1 MFDEILTNDSIIIVF
16 VRITIP
22 IFLMIVFV
30 QSGLDKIINKKEN
43 LDWLREHFGKTLLKY
58 FTPYLLIL
66 LTILEI
72 ISSLLFFVGI
82 TSYIINDQSHFIIYG
97 LMISNITFLCLF
109 FGQRIAKDYVGA
121 ADLVNYFILSVIGL
135 LVFLY

>member
-1 MFDEILTNDSIIIVF
+1 
-16 VRITIP
+16 
-22 IFLMIVFV
+22 MIVFI

-43 LDWLREHFGKTLLKY
+43 LDWLRKHFGKTFLKNV
-58 FTPYLLIL
+58 TPYLLIL

-72 ISSLLFFVGI
+72 ISGLLFFVGI
-82 TSYIINDQSHFIIYG
+82 ILYMIYDQSHFIISG

>member
-1 MFDEILTNDSIIIVF
+1 LFDEILTNDSTIIMF
-16 VRITIP
+16 LRIAIP
-22 IFLMIVFV
+22 IFLMIVFI

-43 LDWLREHFGKTLLKY
+43 LDWLREHFGKTFLKNV
-58 FTPYLLIL
+58 TPHLLIL

-72 ISSLLFFVGI
+72 ISGLLFFVGI
-82 TSYIINDQSHFIIYG
+82 ILYMIYDQSHFIISG

-135 LVFLY
+135 VVFLY

>member
-1 MFDEILTNDSIIIVF
+1 MFDEILTNDSTIIMF
-16 VRITIP
+16 LRIAIP
-22 IFLMIVFV
+22 IFLMIVFI

-43 LDWLREHFGKTLLKY
+43 LDWLREHFGKTFLKNV
-58 FTPYLLIL
+58 TPHLLIL

-72 ISSLLFFVGI
+72 ISGLLFFVGI
-82 TSYIINDQSHFIIYG
+82 ILYMIYDQSHFIISG

-135 LVFLY
+135 VVFLY

>member
-1 MFDEILTNDSIIIVF
+1 MFDEILTNDSIIIEF

-43 LDWLREHFGKTLLKY
+43 LDWLREHFGKTFLKNV
-58 FTPYLLIL
+58 TQYLLIF

-72 ISSLLFFVGI
+72 ISGLLFFVGI
-82 TSYIINDQSHFIIYG
+82 ILYMIYDQSHFILSG

-121 ADLVNYFILSVIGL
+121 ADLVNYFILSLIGL
-135 LVFLY
+135 LVFYF

>member
-1 MFDEILTNDSIIIVF
+1 MFL
-16 VRITIP
+16 RIAIP
-22 IFLMIVFV
+22 IFLMIVFI

-43 LDWLREHFGKTLLKY
+43 LDWLREHFGKTFLKNV
-58 FTPYLLIL
+58 TPHLLIL

-72 ISSLLFFVGI
+72 ISGLLFFVGI
-82 TSYIINDQSHFIIYG
+82 ILYMIYDQSHFIISG

-135 LVFLY
+135 VVFLY

>member
-1 MFDEILTNDSIIIVF
+1 LFDEILTNDSTIIVF
-16 VRITIP
+16 LRIAIP
-22 IFLMIVFV
+22 IFLMIVFI

-43 LDWLREHFGKTLLKY
+43 LDWLRKHFGKTFLKNV
-58 FTPYLLIL
+58 TPYLLIL

-72 ISSLLFFVGI
+72 ISGLLFFVGI
-82 TSYIINDQSHFIIYG
+82 ILYMIYDQSHFIISG

>member
-1 MFDEILTNDSIIIVF
+1 MFDEILTNNSIIIEF
-16 VRITIP
+16 ARIVIP
-22 IFLMIVFV
+22 IFLMIVFL

-43 LDWLREHFGKTLLKY
+43 LDWLREHFGKTFLKNV
-58 FTPYLLIL
+58 TQYLLIF

-72 ISSLLFFVGI
+72 ISGLLFFVGI
-82 TSYIINDQSHFIIYG
+82 ILYMIYDQSHFILSG

-121 ADLVNYFILSVIGL
+121 ADLVNYFILSLIGL
-135 LVFLY
+135 LVFYF